1 MADPTQSDGSFTS
14 VRAMKEAAVLEL
26 RDLRYI
32 GQTTAEILADAS
44 ISAAHIRDQAVSYLR
59 LVDEGVDPGVAAR
72 IRREHSLPWSDE
84 PSEGPR
90 LRRRAQHVR
99 HLRDD
104 ERSWIDESWAA
115 ARSTESPPG
124 GATSD
129 GSGDPADAERAW
141 RERSRADSTSKSRS
155 GAHSNVRPSRS
166 SPNMDPPVN
175 PSDHT
180 VAELKDVLESVD
192 DPPALAALLRA
203 ERASD
208 DRTTAVEAI
217 ERRLRAV
224 SVDPDG
230 VVARNVG
237 TEPDASTDEKARF
250 HEWAD
255 AVAARW
261 RGMDSVPTSLDA
273 VEGYDERLSTFRD
286 AVRRA
291 VVASGRTGRRY
302 EARLRA
308 IGTDDWRQIS
318 MALLM
323 GLIGLSGMAVL
334 VTAMGPAEGR
344 QLSVLSL
351 FLVTLVVGVVT
362 LPLRWWDAVGGYGLS
377 LFTALVGLGSVGLIA
392 VGTAGNVTI
401 ATTSVSL
408 SVYALVAASLLTS
421 TYLSGGEID
430 DFIGFVDRNR
440 TRVEG

>member
-1 MADPTQSDGSFTS
+1 
-14 VRAMKEAAVLEL
+14 
-26 RDLRYI
+26 
-32 GQTTAEILADAS
+32 
-44 ISAAHIRDQAVSYLR
+44 
-59 LVDEGVDPGVAAR
+59 
-72 IRREHSLPWSDE
+72 
-84 PSEGPR
+84 
-90 LRRRAQHVR
+90 
-99 HLRDD
+99 
-104 ERSWIDESWAA
+104 
-115 ARSTESPPG
+115 
-124 GATSD
+124 
-129 GSGDPADAERAW
+129 
-141 RERSRADSTSKSRS
+141 
-155 GAHSNVRPSRS
+155 
-166 SPNMDPPVN
+166 MDPPVN